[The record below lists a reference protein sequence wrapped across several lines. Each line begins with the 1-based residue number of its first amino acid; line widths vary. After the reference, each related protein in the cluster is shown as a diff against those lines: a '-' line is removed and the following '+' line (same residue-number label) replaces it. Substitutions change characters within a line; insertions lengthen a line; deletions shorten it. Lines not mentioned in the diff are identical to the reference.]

1 MSISTAQAQPS
12 QPTIKITKYAG
23 IPGDPS
29 VSAWINQQKKKY
41 YQQQVNDDKFIAT
54 QLTLYG
60 LIGPALEWMG
70 PYLEQD
76 EADWDARVHP
86 CSSTKNLELILK
98 QRTGQYQDRATIAER
113 KMQVLTQKG
122 RPVNQY
128 IQKYLALKTQ
138 MDPKIT
144 KNEPLMARHF
154 WSGLDERITRQLA
167 AVENVEKWTDQKWI
181 ERVRQMEE
189 FQAKDKIR
197 HGWFPKEYQQPKQTR
212 TYDPWAMEVDKT
224 YSGPR
229 RKRYRNNYY
238 GKRKPRN
245 NNCHKCGKPG
255 HWARNCFMNKD
266 PNAMET
272 NATRRGNPRRKSYFK
287 KRNNYNRN
295 NRNKRRGKP
304 FGQKAAYI
312 ETREESEQDFH

>member
-1 MSISTAQAQPS
+1 
-12 QPTIKITKYAG
+12 
-23 IPGDPS
+23 
-29 VSAWINQQKKKY
+29 
-41 YQQQVNDDKFIAT
+41 
-54 QLTLYG
+54 
-60 LIGPALEWMG
+60 
-70 PYLEQD
+70 
-76 EADWDARVHP
+76 
-86 CSSTKNLELILK
+86 
-98 QRTGQYQDRATIAER
+98 
-113 KMQVLTQKG
+113 
-122 RPVNQY
+122 
-128 IQKYLALKTQ
+128 

-144 KNEPLMARHF
+144 RNEPLMSRHF

-224 YSGPR
+224 YSGSR

-255 HWARNCFMNKD
+255 HWVKD
-266 PNAMET
+266 CPEKANDMEVDV
-272 NATRRGNPRRKSYFK
+272 TRRNKGKFRRNRKFRRS
-287 KRNNYNRN
+287 NY
-295 NRNKRRGKP
+295 KRRPGNHKKANKKGKAP
-304 FGQKAAYI
+304 MKHKGTYI
-312 ETREESEQDFH
+312 EEVEEEPDF